1 MKKILALG
9 VLLAFFTAAPL
20 PAAAQGWV
28 RYAQTEEGLMYF
40 DSLRTRKMGDTAFVW
55 DLHDMPGIATDDSG
69 KQFRSVLYAVEYQC
83 RAKKRRVL
91 SMTRHTEHMG
101 VGAAASEETVVSEWR
116 EASADSLGGE
126 LFKHICE

>member
-1 MKKILALG
+1 MKTLFSLC
-9 VLLAFFTAAPL
+9 LLFATL

-28 RYAQTEEGLMYF
+28 RYAQTEEANMYF

-55 DLHDMPGIATDDSG
+55 DLHDRQSTTTDSNG

-83 RAKKRRVL
+83 RANKRRVL
-91 SMTRHTEHMG
+91 GIARHAQNMG
-101 VGAAASEETVVSEWR
+101 VGAAVSEEAIVGEWSEVS
-116 EASADSLGGE
+116 AGSLGGE